1 MRARESSGKPNGQT
15 RTRVRQIWEEEPRL
29 TIPLSG
35 NALQLSCLNVFNK
48 QGKTTSHWKRDWAI
62 LKPSV
67 VRIDLRLVGTRSGVV
82 IYSRKKNST
91 KWTEKGRRWYVVDVA
106 RLKTAAEGVNRPS
119 KEEDEQPEEQ
129 ERIRGCV
136 LLTAVGGGRS
146 TRHCPPEEE
155 GHGCMAATVA
165 GDGEGYI
172 ARDNDYSSG

>member
-1 MRARESSGKPNGQT
+1 MAYELVYVLDKDTVKRFVWCVAVTCDLLTGGGRGGESDSG
-15 RTRVRQIWEEEPRL
+15 L
-29 TIPLSG
+29 
-35 NALQLSCLNVFNK
+35 
-48 QGKTTSHWKRDWAI
+48 
-62 LKPSV
+62 
-67 VRIDLRLVGTRSGVV
+67 LRGLGMMADKG
-82 IYSRKKNST
+82 

-129 ERIRGCV
+129 ERIRGSV